1 MAIFILL
8 LPWIIWIL
16 GYHYRCSDF
25 ISDGVVAVFHKFAPQ
40 LCHQHSATADLGSW
54 RHYYQASGHGTSL
67 LVTIKKGI
75 RLILMCM
82 SIASK
87 YIVCIVCWQD
97 RQLLDVLLEVTA
109 DPVKYQLY
117 SQKKNSLLPKSFIN
131 TITKKFRKYY
141 NEMSRGL
148 FDDK

>member
-1 MAIFILL
+1 
-8 LPWIIWIL
+8 
-16 GYHYRCSDF
+16 
-25 ISDGVVAVFHKFAPQ
+25 
-40 LCHQHSATADLGSW
+40 
-54 RHYYQASGHGTSL
+54 
-67 LVTIKKGI
+67 
-75 RLILMCM
+75 MCM

-109 DPVKYQLY
+109 DPVKYHLY

-141 NEMSRGL
+141 NEMSRGF
-148 FDDK
+148 FDDNWNMDDR